1 MILGIS
7 IALLLVV
14 ANGFFV
20 ATEFAIAR
28 IRPTQLRAFEEEGR
42 AGASSL
48 RHAVTHLDAYLAAC
62 QLGITISSIG
72 LGFVGKPA
80 FDKLLEPVTGPLA
93 EWTGIA
99 AYGLSFFFAFALVTL
114 LHVVFGELAPKSM
127 AISRNTRTALAVALP
142 MRVFYVAMKPLVDT
156 FNWMGNQVL
165 KPFGIPPASEAA
177 FAPHSEAELRE
188 LLRHSVEEG
197 LLDPSDL
204 FYTENI
210 FAFGDRRVRQIMV
223 PRLEVDHLTT
233 DDTLRD
239 AAECATR
246 TGHTRLPL
254 CTPEGGL
261 DSAIGVVN
269 AKDVLH
275 AVLAGE
281 QPTVEE
287 LARPLERVSESMRID
302 RLLTHLRAGRHHV
315 ALVVDE
321 HGTAVGL
328 VSLEDV
334 IEEIVGEIEDE
345 FDPRT
350 EEVVLERDGYLVVA
364 GSAPLHVVA
373 ERLGIELEDS
383 HEATIGGHVLELLGR
398 LPDPAETVEVDGL
411 TAQVLATKDGRIV
424 ELQFPLRD
432 PQVRR

>member
-28 IRPTQLRAFEEEGR
+28 IRPTQLQAFEEEGR

-80 FDKLLEPVTGPLA
+80 FETLLEPVTTPLGDA
-93 EWTGIA
+93 TGIA
-99 AYGLSFFFAFALVTL
+99 AYGISFFFAFALVTL

-142 MRVFYVAMKPLVDT
+142 MRIFYIAMKPLVDT
-156 FNWMGNQVL
+156 FNWMGNMVL

-188 LLRHSVEEG
+188 LLRHSVQEG

-204 FYTENI
+204 LYAENI
-210 FAFGDRRVRQIMV
+210 FEFGDRRVRQIMV
-223 PRLEVDHLTT
+223 PRLEVDFVTT
-233 DDTLRD
+233 DQTLRD
-239 AAECATR
+239 AAECSTR

-254 CTPEGGL
+254 CPPDSGL
-261 DSAIGVVN
+261 DGAIGAVN
-269 AKDVLH
+269 SKDILR
-275 AVLAGE
+275 AVRAA
-281 QPTVEE
+281 EE
-287 LARPLERVSESMRID
+287 PPLVQLARPIERVSESMHID

-345 FDPRT
+345 FDPRAK
-350 EEVVLERDGYLVVA
+350 ELLVERDGYLIVA
-364 GSAPLHVVA
+364 GSAPLHAVA

-398 LPDPAETVEVDGL
+398 LPEPAETVDIDGRA
-411 TAQVLATKDGRIV
+411 AQVLSTKDGRIV
-424 ELQFPLRD
+424 ELQFEFREE
-432 PQVRR
+432 RR